1 MRAGKVGVARKAAE
15 YDVLSDLDH
24 GSIIETTNHH
34 PLDKLE
40 KTRLLHVAINFLK
53 NTIASFLDHSIHRVI
68 KFYIS
73 SNPGFPVHIYCW
85 STVLNVSLIDR
96 ADGLISGRIPHPWN
110 RMGN

>member
-53 NTIASFLDHSIHRVI
+53 NTILSYTYCLMHPAGDIPAIDS
-68 KFYIS
+68 YI
-73 SNPGFPVHIYCW
+73 PY
-85 STVLNVSLIDR
+85 TNV
-96 ADGLISGRIPHPWN
+96 
-110 RMGN
+110 